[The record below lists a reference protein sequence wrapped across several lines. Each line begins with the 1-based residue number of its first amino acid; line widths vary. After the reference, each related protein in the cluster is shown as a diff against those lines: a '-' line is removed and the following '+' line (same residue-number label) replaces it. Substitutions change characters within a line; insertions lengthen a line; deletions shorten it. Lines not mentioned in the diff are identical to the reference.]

1 MKKTFLLITLMST
14 ITITSQAQLKVDSI
28 GHVTLGTTTSN
39 LNSNLSVEDNG
50 YIAPNYAGKVGISSK
65 LLVPKNNSNV
75 GISSFVQASQTFT
88 SDKNFGVTGSVAIN
102 HNHGRNYGVAGTLS
116 FNVSNLTN
124 AGGAGIYATDY
135 SFLFSYPIN
144 IQGVYGLYVYGATN
158 LQGRTTAQEIYT
170 PADDRLSED
179 VEHVETRDRVEGQTL
194 ANLLRM
200 NVREFNLKNARSV
213 ETPDAKEMT
222 DEVRQAYEYMKKDEA
237 EVYSRRHFGLSAQE
251 LQEIY
256 PDLVLKG
263 QDGYLYVNYTELVP
277 LLIQSIQE
285 LKAELDEV
293 KEKDGT
299 ARKTRSSETAT
310 NAEAE
315 EVDILAMSQN
325 VPNPFTESTEIQLNI
340 PQSVKTAAVF
350 FYDMTGKQVDKR
362 IITERGATTLNVSG
376 TDLTE
381 GMYLYSLIADGKMIS
396 TKKMILTK

>member
-1 MKKTFLLITLMST
+1 MKKFLST
-14 ITITSQAQLKVDSI
+14 IFLAAVCSTCFAQLKV
-28 GHVTLGTTTSN
+28 
-39 LNSNLSVEDNG
+39 NS
-50 YIAPNYAGKVGISSK
+50 AGKVAIGTLTPSSNIRLAVGNNCYFTQGGI
-65 LLVPKNNSNV
+65 NNKIGTAATPYLADNYHNIGVEGYVNANQS
-75 GISSFVQASQTFT
+75 FT
-88 SDKNFGVTGSVAIN
+88 SERNFGVLGITSVN
-102 HNHGRNYGVAGTLS
+102 VSHGRNYGVAGMLHIDPQHDY
-116 FNVSNLTN
+116 
-124 AGGAGIYATDY
+124 GGAGVYAADY
-135 SFLFSYPIN
+135 QFLFMYPDN
-144 IQGVYGLYVYGATN
+144 IQGTYAAYIHGTTN

-179 VEHVETRDRVEGQTL
+179 VEFVETRNGGEGQTL

-200 NVREFNLKNARSV
+200 NVREFNLKNAQSV
-213 ETPDAKEMT
+213 EAPDAKEMT
-222 DEVRQAYEYMKKDEA
+222 DEVRQAYEYMQKE
-237 EVYSRRHFGLSAQE
+237 ETEIYSRRHFGLSAQE
-251 LQEIY
+251 LQKIY

-315 EVDILAMSQN
+315 EADILAMSQN

-362 IITERGATTLNVSG
+362 IITERGATTLSVSG